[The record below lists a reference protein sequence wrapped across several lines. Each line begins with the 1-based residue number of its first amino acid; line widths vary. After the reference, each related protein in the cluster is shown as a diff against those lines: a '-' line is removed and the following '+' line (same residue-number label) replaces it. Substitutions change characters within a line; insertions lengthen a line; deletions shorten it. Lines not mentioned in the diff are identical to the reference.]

1 MANSRSNGQRGG
13 TAPQRRGNASTP
25 PAARGGRPAAVAPS
39 RPAPPATTR
48 SAGPL
53 ALPRVITVAELA
65 ERLGVSGIE
74 VIKQL
79 MKSGVMAALNQTLD
93 YETAARVAQ
102 ELGFTVVE
110 EQEQPEEAAAPA
122 PLPSG
127 EDDHAS
133 LAPRP
138 PVVTVMGHVDHGKT
152 SLLDAIRKTN
162 VAAGEAGGITQ
173 HIGAY
178 QVEVDGRLVTFID
191 TPGHEAFTAMRAR
204 GARTTD
210 IAVIVVAADD
220 GVMPQT
226 REAIAHAKAAGVA
239 MVVAINKIDR
249 PDANPER
256 VKTELA
262 EAGVVVEEYGGDV
275 PAVLVSA
282 RTGQGITDLL
292 EVILLLADLLELKAN
307 PNAPAAGTV
316 LEARIDKSRGAVA
329 TLLVK
334 RGTLRRGDVV
344 VAGETWG
351 RIRAMLNDRGQA
363 LREAGPSTPVQVLGL
378 EDAPTPGDP
387 FQVVADEKEAREL
400 VERRLQERRRE
411 PLWGGRAVSLE
422 ELLTSQSSGPRELN
436 IILKTD
442 VQGSIE
448 PLRAVLERITGDNVR
463 VRVIHA
469 ATGVITESDVNL
481 AIASKGIIVGF
492 NVRPDAGARSLAEQ
506 YGVDIRYYQIIYE
519 VADDIARSI
528 AGLQEERYVEQVQG
542 HAEVRQLFRL
552 GGRTAIAGCYVRDGV
567 VSRNSLARIRR
578 GKDLVYEGKVATL
591 KRFKDDVREV
601 REGYECGLT
610 LEDFDRFEVGDIIEF
625 YTMERAAPSLR
636 TS

>member
-13 TAPQRRGNASTP
+13 TASQRRGNASTP
-25 PAARGGRPAAVAPS
+25 PAARGGRPAAFASS
-39 RPAPPATTR
+39 RPVPPATTR

-53 ALPRVITVAELA
+53 TLPRVITVAELA
-65 ERLGVSGIE
+65 ELLGVSGID

-79 MKSGVMAALNQTLD
+79 MKGGVMAALNQTLD

-110 EQEQPEEAAAPA
+110 EQEQPEEAAAPT
-122 PLPSG
+122 LPPG
-127 EDDHAS
+127 EDDPAS
-133 LAPRP
+133 LVPRP

-152 SLLDAIRKTN
+152 SLLDAIRKAN

-282 RTGQGITDLL
+282 RTGRGIADLL

-506 YGVDIRYYQIIYE
+506 YGVDIRYYQVIYE
-519 VADDIARSI
+519 VADDIARSL
-528 AGLQEERYVEQVQG
+528 AGLQEERYVEQIQG

-567 VSRNSLARIRR
+567 VTRNSLARIRR

-610 LEDFDRFEVGDIIEF
+610 LEDFDCFEVGDIIEF
-625 YTMERAAPSLR
+625 YTMERAAPPLR